1 MESIFLITPEIDP
14 EKGGIQNWMYYL
26 EKLFKNKNYKFEHY
40 AYKEDNF
47 FKILISYFNNV
58 YFLANWKM
66 SLFLL
71 PILLFTKRKIFVF
84 VHGNDIL
91 ALNKLEKFLFK
102 FLIKRKNTFFIANS
116 EAIGDLFTDISKR
129 KIDYVQHPF
138 MEIKGDIKF
147 SKENKENI
155 FFTLT
160 RLVKRKNIG
169 NVLRA
174 LRELKNDGIQF
185 KYYIGGSGQE
195 YDNLKKLIIKLGLD
209 DDVFLLGHI
218 GEEEKKHYFQKA
230 NYFLLPSIFD
240 EKDGSLEGYGI
251 VFIEAN
257 AYGIPVLSGNTGG
270 MPEAVINKITGIHC
284 DGTVEDIYEKL
295 KILINMR
302 FDRKIILH
310 HAQKHDY
317 LNQSDFMNFVEKKI
331 YE

>member
-1 MESIFLITPEIDP
+1 MKKYFLITPEIDP
-14 EKGGIQNWMYYL
+14 EKGGIQNWMHHL
-26 EKLFKNKNYKFEHY
+26 EKLFKHKNYKFEHY

-47 FKILISYFNNV
+47 FKILISYSCNI

-91 ALNKLEKFLFK
+91 RLNKLENFMFK
-102 FLIKRKNTFFIANS
+102 FLVKRKNAFFIANS
-116 EAIGDLFTDISKR
+116 EAIGNLFTDISNR

-169 NVLRA
+169 NILKA
-174 LRELKNDGIQF
+174 LNKLKNDGIQF

-195 YDNLKKLIIKLGLD
+195 YDNLKALIGNLGLNNE
-209 DDVFLLGHI
+209 VILLGHI
-218 GEEEKKHYFQKA
+218 GEEEKNKYFQKA

-240 EKDGSLEGYGI
+240 EKDGSMEGYGI

-270 MPEAVINKITGIHC
+270 MPEAVIDKTTGIHC
-284 DGTVEDIYEKL
+284 NGTVEDIYKKL
-295 KILINMR
+295 KILMDTR
-302 FDRKIILH
+302 FDKNTILQ

-317 LNQSDFMNFVEKKI
+317 LNQNDFINFIEKKVN
-331 YE
+331 E